1 MKVCFC
7 AISFIFDLRRL
18 LSKNVFGNNRVFVEE
33 AVVVLSLSSVPF
45 GFRIFRSD
53 SECGLLFMMFILGS
67 YLLNVVLLQIV
78 FS

>member
-18 LSKNVFGNNRVFVEE
+18 LSKNVFGNNRVFMEE
-33 AVVVLSLSSVPF
+33 VVVFRSLSSVPF
-45 GFRIFRSD
+45 GFRIFPSD
-53 SECGLLFMMFILGS
+53 SEFGLLFMMFILSS

-78 FS
+78 VS